1 MIMPSTY
8 NHNGLLFIMIKQTLC
23 SLSTVIISSSAFA
36 AVALPDFSVPAE
48 GQQVILNVPQLRLFL
63 FQDGK
68 MIRTYPIAV
77 GKMRTQTP
85 LGKFKIG
92 AKVQNPTWSVPV
104 SIQKEMAAGGKTVIK
119 SVPPGPKNPLGP
131 VFVRLGEPKLGLG
144 IHGTNAPSSVP
155 GVRSHGCVRLHS
167 KNALDFAATVKSG
180 SDAAVI
186 YQQAS
191 VNVDGDNDIWVAIYR
206 DPYNKR
212 NLNKTNLNNSIH
224 SWAQSHQLKVN
235 QQRLKAILA
244 KPSGVLTC
252 ISCSAGKTKVKGT
265 LNSLQWTQ
273 GAGDIVKL
281 RNTVPDNAT
290 QIIPE
295 NNNVEV
301 NEDSDYRSEPM
312 ESPIQPI
319 IPKAKAQRNNGSQ
332 GFDNLM

>member
-1 MIMPSTY
+1 MITPSIY
-8 NHNGLLFIMIKQTLC
+8 SHNGILFIMIKPTFYA
-23 SLSTVIISSSAFA
+23 LSTLMISSSAFA
-36 AVALPDFSVPAE
+36 AVPLPDFSVPAQ

-68 MIRTYPIAV
+68 LIKTYPIAV
-77 GKMRTQTP
+77 GKIRTQTP
-85 LGKFKIG
+85 LGKYKIG
-92 AKVQNPTWSVPV
+92 AKIRNPTWSVPV
-104 SIQKEMAAGGKTVIK
+104 SIQREMAAGGKTVIK

-167 KNALDFAATVKSG
+167 KNALDFAGTVKSG

-212 NLNKTNLNNSIH
+212 SLNKSKLNSSIN
-224 SWAQSHQLKVN
+224 SWAQSHKLNVN
-235 QQRLKAILA
+235 QNRLNALIA

-265 LNSLQWTQ
+265 LNSLQWTEGI
-273 GAGDIVKL
+273 GAIVKL
-281 RNTVPDNAT
+281 TNPVWVNPA
-290 QIIPE
+290 QVAPE
-295 NNNVEV
+295 GNSVEV
-301 NEDSDYRSEPM
+301 NEDSDNKPEQW
-312 ESPIQPI
+312 EKPIKPI
-319 IPKAKAQRNNGSQ
+319 IPKAKAQRNNSNQ